1 MSRRLDQFNFGVDGD
16 MSTSFNTVAVDLAV
30 YESFCVQ
37 AVWTGAPVG
46 ALKIQI
52 SNVIAE
58 DSTDIDESDWS
69 DYSGTQ
75 QSISMDGNFIWEVTQ
90 QDYRWVRLVYIR
102 TSGTGTLTRATF
114 SARNS

>member
-1 MSRRLDQFNFGVDGD
+1 MSRRLDQFNFAENGD
-16 MSTSFNTVAVDLAV
+16 MSTSFHSVAVDLAV
-30 YESFCVQ
+30 YESFCIQ
-37 AVWTGAPVG
+37 AAWTGSPVG

-58 DSTDIDESDWS
+58 DHTSIQEADWS

-90 QDYRWVRLVYIR
+90 QDYRWVRLVYTR